1 MKSELFQNE
10 LKTIQSDDIRDF
22 AKVVLDDAPDYFSR
36 LRRVLQV
43 NITRHMRWVMEVL
56 CGTRKQY

>member
-22 AKVVLDDAPDYFSR
+22 AKVVLDDAPDYFFKVAASS
-36 LRRVLQV
+36 
-43 NITRHMRWVMEVL
+43 TGKYHPAYAWVMEVL